1 MITHTDEMIGDIMD
15 TLRSTGVYNNTVVI
29 CSSDNGGPTIDY
41 GHGYGN
47 GPVTRFDMKHSERNW
62 PLRGQKH
69 EIFEGGVRSFGIV
82 HSPLLPASLQGASH
96 SALVHVT
103 DWFPTIVSLARAGG
117 DWARLLSEPEVDY
130 YDYATEEGPQP
141 KPLDGHAQW
150 ACFIDGGHNASG
162 ACPRDEVVLNID
174 LECDTPHHGTRPPN
188 TNTSCS
194 KQSFTAKECIV
205 GTLAPP
211 VSPNTNPFHITKQQE
226 CCSACD
232 KQQECVG
239 WSVSASKEHTAA
251 DVEAGSGMCTLLASI
266 DKWTESKG
274 CLGCAIKEPLP
285 TGDIVTECPA
295 PKSGIRMGEMK
306 LLVECMNH
314 SHKNLQGPLAISG
327 RRMLFNLTADPGE
340 EHDLNLHTD
349 TPGRGT
355 GRLVGDWVDKMSA
368 RLLELGKSAVAPMLK
383 KAPWQGQD
391 YW

>member
-1 MITHTDEMIGDIMD
+1 
-15 TLRSTGVYNNTVVI
+15 
-29 CSSDNGGPTIDY
+29 
-41 GHGYGN
+41 
-47 GPVTRFDMKHSERNW
+47 
-62 PLRGQKH
+62 
-69 EIFEGGVRSFGIV
+69 
-82 HSPLLPASLQGASH
+82 
-96 SALVHVT
+96 
-103 DWFPTIVSLARAGG
+103 
-117 DWARLLSEPEVDY
+117 
-130 YDYATEEGPQP
+130 
-141 KPLDGHAQW
+141 
-150 ACFIDGGHNASG
+150 
-162 ACPRDEVVLNID
+162 
-174 LECDTPHHGTRPPN
+174 
-188 TNTSCS
+188 
-194 KQSFTAKECIV
+194 V

-239 WSVSASKEHTAA
+239 WSVSAIKEQTAA

-274 CLGCAIKEPLP
+274 CLGCATKEPLP

-391 YW
+391 YWCAKCHSGKPHLNRGNSSNGGSFNSWEPWCSTPGTQTCNSTGPSCTSSCAANGCNCDCYCKTCKGNCGDGCYQKCIKATGKSSSCNSDCVSCSCK